1 MRICALFLFF
11 IMTLMAGKA
20 EGTAPDSSNIVYR
33 LPIFSNINST
43 TWIHTQRGFSEAQ
56 ELNAKA
62 IILHLNTYGGEV
74 VFADS
79 IRTKILNSEI
89 PVYVFIDNNA
99 ASAGALISIAAKKIY
114 MRPGANIGAATVVD
128 QTGEAAPDKYQSYMR
143 STIRATA
150 EAHGKDTIVSGND
163 TIIKWVR
170 DPRIAEAMVDERVNI
185 PGVSD
190 SGMVLTFTTLEA
202 MEHGYCDGIAENI
215 EDVKK
220 EIGLENAEI
229 VSFKASF
236 YDGIKGFLTS
246 PLLSGLLI
254 LIIIGG
260 IYFEMQSP
268 GVGFP
273 LIIAIIAAVLYFA
286 PLYLDGL
293 AANWEIALFVLGL
306 GLIILEIF
314 AFPGFGV
321 AGISGIILAVTGLT
335 LSLVGNVAF
344 DFSGVHPGDFL
355 TSLLTVI
362 LGMSGGIVLT
372 IYLSNKLIGRQK
384 GPFSRLALNTSQD
397 IDKGYISVDSGIAL
411 MVGKTGVAST
421 DLRPSGIVVIDDELY
436 DARAIEGYIEKGEA
450 VKAISYKSG
459 QLNVRRIPTE

>member
-1 MRICALFLFF
+1 M
-11 IMTLMAGKA
+11 
-20 EGTAPDSSNIVYR
+20 
-33 LPIFSNINST
+33 
-43 TWIHTQRGFSEAQ
+43 
-56 ELNAKA
+56 
-62 IILHLNTYGGEV
+62 
-74 VFADS
+74 
-79 IRTKILNSEI
+79 
-89 PVYVFIDNNA
+89 
-99 ASAGALISIAAKKIY
+99 
-114 MRPGANIGAATVVD
+114 
-128 QTGEAAPDKYQSYMR
+128 
-143 STIRATA
+143 
-150 EAHGKDTIVSGND
+150 
-163 TIIKWVR
+163 
-170 DPRIAEAMVDERVNI
+170 
-185 PGVSD
+185 
-190 SGMVLTFTTLEA
+190 
-202 MEHGYCDGIAENI
+202 
-215 EDVKK
+215 
-220 EIGLENAEI
+220 
-229 VSFKASF
+229 KASF

-421 DLRPSGIVVIDDELY
+421 DLRPSGIIVIDDELY